1 MILVLLTGFLLV
13 ALTVAIHASGI
24 ALLVRWLKRGACA
37 AFRGSLAGSL
47 IGVAWAIL
55 ILHGVE
61 IALWALAFLISGGMP
76 DLPTAFY
83 FSGTT
88 YTTIGYG
95 DHVLEGPWRTL
106 APMEG
111 ITGILMCSLSGAF
124 FFAVLAK
131 RLGED
136 GSLRARDRRKGS

>member
-1 MILVLLTGFLLV
+1 MILVLFTGFLLV
-13 ALTVAIHASGI
+13 AFTVAIHASGI
-24 ALLVRWLKRGACA
+24 ALLVRWLKRGAWPA
-37 AFRGSLAGSL
+37 LQGSLAGSL

-61 IALWALAFLISGGMP
+61 IGLWALAFVFSGSMP
-76 DLPTAFY
+76 DWPTAFY

-95 DHVLEGPWRTL
+95 DHVLEGPWRLL

-111 ITGILMCSLSGAF
+111 IAGILMCSLSGAF
-124 FFAVLAK
+124 FFAVVAK
-131 RLGED
+131 RLDAAG
-136 GSLRARDRRKGS
+136 GRGGVA